1 MRNDK
6 VPTELHQLENTLLNS
21 LKMPMPDNKQQPSAT
36 QSTESVSE
44 SWRKWKVKP
53 DLVFMPTQTDDP
65 KADVRAT
72 EAGIGKRIAYCRGQL
87 DNLSVEAFV
96 RYTKNFDADGI
107 SRMSI
112 IRYEAGE
119 SLPGARELR
128 ILCDALWVSPSWML
142 TGIVDSGNNTQSAL
156 EKALQDFVLNT
167 MNAGVPGGFGD
178 LVKYEEQRQVEKRQ
192 KWIDEARKAKSR

>member
-1 MRNDK
+1 MTDK
-6 VPTELHQLENTLLNS
+6 
-21 LKMPMPDNKQQPSAT
+21 KKQQKNAPKVAESQAAPSDAQPT
-36 QSTESVSE
+36 KGGEP
-44 SWRKWKVKP
+44 WRRWKVKP
-53 DLVFMPTQTDDP
+53 DLVFLPAHGGVVGLNTDL
-65 KADVRAT
+65 KAT

-87 DNLSVEAFV
+87 DNLSVEALA

-142 TGIVDSGNNTQSAL
+142 TGIVDAGNSAQSELETAL
-156 EKALQDFVLNT
+156 RDFIFKT
-167 MNAGVPGGFGD
+167 MNVGLPGGMGD
-178 LVKYEEQRQVEKRQ
+178 FAKYESQRQIEQRQQ
-192 KWIDEARKAKSR
+192 WIDEARKAKSR

>member
-119 SLPGARELR
+119 SLPGARELQDSMRCPVGVSELDANWNCRLRKQYAICTGKGSSRFR
-128 ILCDALWVSPSWML
+128 I
-142 TGIVDSGNNTQSAL
+142 
-156 EKALQDFVLNT
+156 
-167 MNAGVPGGFGD
+167 
-178 LVKYEEQRQVEKRQ
+178 KY
-192 KWIDEARKAKSR
+192 DECRRTRWFR